1 MIIDKIEI
9 GGIILMDINK
19 SDMLRGLYG
28 SKISRNK
35 CVGYCYLHKCH
46 LTAKTLKRHECL
58 KKQCNCLKK
67 HEENYALINQFSDGK
82 NAQRIYDELIKNGL
96 I

>member
-67 HEENYALINQFSDGK
+67 HEENNYWK
-82 NAQRIYDELIKNGL
+82 QREQIKNIRKGHSYVCY
-96 I
+96 